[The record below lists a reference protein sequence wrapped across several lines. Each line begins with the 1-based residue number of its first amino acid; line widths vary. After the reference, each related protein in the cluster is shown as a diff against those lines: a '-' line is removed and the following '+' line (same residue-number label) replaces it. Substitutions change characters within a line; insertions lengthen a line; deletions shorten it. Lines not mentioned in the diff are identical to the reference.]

1 MSGTDDA
8 AEREALLGK
17 LTLREKVRLLTGATT
32 WRTRAEPALGLREMV
47 LSDGP
52 AGVRGQSW
60 DERDPALLLPSASAL
75 GALWDEERVE
85 RLGGLLAAEAR
96 RKGVDVVLAPTLN
109 LHRTPLGGRHFECFS
124 EDPELTGRTGAAL
137 VRGIQAHG
145 VAATAKHYVA
155 NDCETDRLTVDV
167 RVSERVLREV
177 YLAPFEAAVEAGVR
191 VVMAGYNGVNGATM
205 TASPLLDD
213 PLKSE
218 WGFTG
223 VVVSDWGAV
232 RCAEPA
238 ARAALDL
245 VMPGPEGVWGE
256 ALVRAVEEGRVS
268 REAVDD
274 KVRRLLGLAAACGA
288 LGEPG
293 APPARERVPGAVSK
307 QEVESPCA
315 SPVSASA
322 SETSCAPPVPEPVP
336 DGRSGLPGGPSVS
349 GPALGPDSSCASPVP
364 VSAPGGRS
372 EFSGAPSGSV
382 PASASE
388 TSCAPP
394 VPEPVPDGRSGLPG
408 GPSVSG
414 PALGPDS
421 SSASP
426 VPVSAPGGRSEFSG
440 APSVSVPASER
451 RAEAVCAA
459 SVSEPESPCVPGVP
473 MGTPSG
479 LGGDEA
485 RRLLRETVAASA
497 VLLCNRGVLPL
508 DPSRLRTVAVIGAHA
523 ALPRTQ
529 GGGSA
534 GVFPE
539 RVVTPLDGIRAAL
552 GEGVRVVHVPG
563 PATGAP
569 AHPLTPD
576 LCTDPVTGDPGVRLR
591 VLDAASRELF
601 SGHRLGGRQLEP
613 PLPPGAHTVEIETL
627 LLPATSG
634 RWTLGV
640 GGFGRLSITVDQR
653 VLLEGE
659 FGRTTDDPAV
669 VHVNPPVHG
678 ASVHLTAGRA
688 ARMLAR
694 RELAPGTGRATVV
707 TAAPP
712 RPDDGPALAEAVR
725 AARDAD
731 AAIVVVGT
739 TEDDESE
746 GCDRTDLGLGGL
758 QDDLVHAVTAAAP
771 HTVVVVNSGGPVE
784 LPWRARAGAVLLTWF
799 PGQEGGAG
807 LADVLFGRA
816 EPGGRLPT
824 TWPATLADAP
834 VTRTRPEDGHLD
846 YTEGLHI
853 GYRAWARHDREPAYW
868 FGHGL
873 GFTTWAYEGLRVP
886 DDIVAGEPFTVR
898 VDVRNT
904 GPRRGREVVQ
914 VYLAGPPGPPDRP
927 VRLLAGYAAVGAGP
941 GESVSVPVL
950 IPPRALRHWDEDEH
964 AWRIR
969 PGAYRVLA
977 GSSAGTLP
985 LTATALVRAV
995 G

>member
-75 GALWDEERVE
+75 GALWDEETVE

-137 VRGIQAHG
+137 IRGIQAHG

-155 NDCETDRLTVDV
+155 NDSETDRLTVDV

-191 VVMAGYNGVNGATM
+191 VVMAGYNGVDGTTM

-213 PLKSE
+213 PLKGE
-218 WGFTG
+218 WGFDG

-232 RCAEPA
+232 RNGEPA

-245 VMPGPEGVWGE
+245 AMPGPESVWGE
-256 ALVRAVEEGRVS
+256 ALVRAVEEGRVP

-274 KVRRLLGLAAACGA
+274 KVRRLLTLAAACGA

-293 APPARERVPGAVSK
+293 GAPDEGAPG
-307 QEVESPCA
+307 
-315 SPVSASA
+315 
-322 SETSCAPPVPEPVP
+322 PVPEPV
-336 DGRSGLPGGPSVS
+336 
-349 GPALGPDSSCASPVP
+349 SPPP
-364 VSAPGGRS
+364 VSASDPRPQPEPPCGPVG
-372 EFSGAPSGSV
+372 
-382 PASASE
+382 PASEARPSCLPAEPERRPEPSCACAVAVFASE
-388 TSCAPP
+388 PRPESSC
-394 VPEPVPDGRSGLPG
+394 G
-408 GPSVSG
+408 
-414 PALGPDS
+414 
-421 SSASP
+421 SP
-426 VPVSAPGGRSEFSG
+426 T
-440 APSVSVPASER
+440 SVPASER
-451 RAEAVCAA
+451 GPEQPCAPQA
-459 SVSEPESPCVPGVP
+459 PRVA
-473 MGTPSG
+473 PSG
-479 LGGDEA
+479 TGREGA
-485 RRLLRETVAASA
+485 RALLREAVAAST
-497 VLLCNRGVLPL
+497 VLLRNRGVLPL
-508 DPSRLRTVAVIGAHA
+508 DPARLRTVAVIGAHA
-523 ALPRTQ
+523 VLPRTQ

-539 RVVTPLDGIRAAL
+539 RVVTPLGGIRDAL
-552 GEGVRVVHVPG
+552 GDGVRVVHVPG
-563 PATGAP
+563 PSTGAP
-569 AHPLTPD
+569 SAPLTPD

-591 VLDAASRELF
+591 VLDAAGRELITE
-601 SGHRLGGRQLEP
+601 HRFGGRQLEP
-613 PLPPGAHTVEIETL
+613 PLPPGAHTVEIAAR
-627 LLPATSG
+627 LLPGISG
-634 RWTLGV
+634 PWTLGL

-653 VLLEGE
+653 MVLEGQFAKE
-659 FGRTTDDPAV
+659 TDDPAV

-678 ASVHLTAGRA
+678 VPVHLTAGRA
-688 ARMLAR
+688 VRVVAR

-712 RPDDGPALAEAVR
+712 HPDDGPALAGAVR

-739 TEDDESE
+739 TEHGESE
-746 GCDRTDLGLGGL
+746 GCDRTDLGLGGR
-758 QDDLVHAVTAAAP
+758 QDELVHAVTAAAP

-784 LPWRARAGAVLLTWF
+784 LPWSARAGAVLLTWF

-824 TWPATLADAP
+824 TWPAALADAP

-886 DDIVAGEPFTVR
+886 DGIVAGEPFTVR

-914 VYLAGPPGPPDRP
+914 VYLAGPPGPPARP
-927 VRLLAGYAAVGAGP
+927 ERWLAGYTAVSAEP
-941 GESVSVPVL
+941 GERATVSVR
-950 IPPRALRHWDEDEH
+950 IPPRALRHWAEDEH
-964 AWRIR
+964 AWRTR
-969 PGAYRVLA
+969 PGPYRVLA
-977 GSSAGTLP
+977 GSSAGALP
-985 LTATALVRAV
+985 LTATALVRAA

>member
-1 MSGTDDA
+1 MSGTDGA
-8 AEREALLGK
+8 AEREALLGG

-60 DERDPALLLPSASAL
+60 DERDRALLLPSASAL
-75 GALWDEERVE
+75 GALWDERLVE
-85 RLGGLLAAEAR
+85 RLGGLIAAEAR

-109 LHRTPLGGRHFECFS
+109 LHRTPLGGRHFECYS

-137 VRGIQAHG
+137 IRGIQARH

-191 VVMAGYNGVNGATM
+191 VVMAGYNGVNGATA

-213 PLKSE
+213 PLKRE
-218 WGFTG
+218 WGFDG

-232 RCAEPA
+232 RDCDET

-245 VMPGPEGVWGE
+245 AMPGPDSPWGE
-256 ALVRAVEEGRVS
+256 ALVRAVEAGRVP
-268 REAVDD
+268 RQAVDD

-288 LGEPG
+288 LGKPGFAPG
-293 APPARERVPGAVSK
+293 A
-307 QEVESPCA
+307 
-315 SPVSASA
+315 
-322 SETSCAPPVPEPVP
+322 
-336 DGRSGLPGGPSVS
+336 
-349 GPALGPDSSCASPVP
+349 
-364 VSAPGGRS
+364 
-372 EFSGAPSGSV
+372 
-382 PASASE
+382 
-388 TSCAPP
+388 
-394 VPEPVPDGRSGLPG
+394 
-408 GPSVSG
+408 
-414 PALGPDS
+414 S
-421 SSASP
+421 SSP
-426 VPVSAPGGRSEFSG
+426 
-440 APSVSVPASER
+440 
-451 RAEAVCAA
+451 
-459 SVSEPESPCVPGVP
+459 VSEPEPEPVSEPVPVRGAGAVGAPVTVPVSVSQSQSQSQSQPEPEQLCAPEPPEAASP
-473 MGTPSG
+473 GTG
-479 LGGDEA
+479 RTEA
-485 RRLLRETVAASA
+485 RALLREAVAAST
-497 VLLCNRGVLPL
+497 VLLRNRGVLPL
-508 DPSRLRTVAVIGAHA
+508 DPARLRTVAVIGAHA
-523 ALPRTQ
+523 VLPRTQ

-552 GEGVRVVHVPG
+552 GGGVRVVHVPG
-563 PATGAP
+563 PSTGSPP
-569 AHPLTPD
+569 APLTPD

-591 VLDAASRELF
+591 VLDAAGCALLSE
-601 SGHRLGGRQLEP
+601 HRDGGRQLEP

-627 LLPATSG
+627 LLPGVSG
-634 RWTLGV
+634 PWTLGV
-640 GGFGRLSITVDQR
+640 GGFGRLSLTVDEHIA
-653 VLLEGE
+653 LEGE
-659 FGRTTDDPAV
+659 FDKETDDPAV

-678 ASVHLTAGRA
+678 VLVPLTAGRA
-688 ARMLAR
+688 VRVAAR

-712 RPDDGPALAEAVR
+712 RTDDDQALAEAAR

-731 AAIVVVGT
+731 AVIVVVGT
-739 TEDDESE
+739 TEHGESE
-746 GCDRTDLGLGGL
+746 GRDRTDLGLGGR
-758 QDDLVHAVTAAAP
+758 QDELVRAVTTADP
-771 HTVVVVNSGGPVE
+771 RTVVVVNSGGPVE

-799 PGQEGGAG
+799 PGQEGGTG

-824 TWPATLADAP
+824 TWPAALADAP
-834 VTRTRPEDGHLD
+834 VTRTRPEGGHLD

-853 GYRAWARHDREPAYW
+853 GYRAWARHDRAPAYW

-873 GFTTWAYEGLRVP
+873 GYTTWTYEGLAVP
-886 DDIVAGEPFTVR
+886 GDIVAGEPFAVQ
-898 VDVRNT
+898 VEVRNT

-927 VRLLAGYAAVGAGP
+927 ERWLAGYTAVWAEP
-941 GESVSVPVL
+941 GERVTVSVR

-964 AWRIR
+964 AWRTP
-969 PGAYRVLA
+969 PGSYRVLA
-977 GSSAGTLP
+977 GRSAGALP
-985 LTATALVRAV
+985 LRATARVRAP